1 MAAIAANGAGRPPV
15 SVRRRALIDLIERHG
30 SVKVTDLA
38 AQLRVSTM
46 TIRRDLAHLAAR
58 RQVLR
63 DHGSATA
70 MALAPRLD
78 PQEPTFDVRCRSNAA
93 AKLAIARAAAA
104 LVRPGETIGLD
115 TGSTTHRFAEVLR
128 TVAGLRIFASN
139 LRTAAMLAGG
149 ASPVYALGGLIRPQE
164 LSAHGPVTS
173 SQLATLWLDVVFIG
187 VSGLTE
193 HGLFDYSLKDSEIKR
208 AFIER
213 AERVVVL
220 CDAEKFGR
228 RSLTL
233 VAPLERIDVLVTDR
247 PPTEALAAALHRGGV
262 RVVAAADGAAAA
274 DMFPPGEPG
283 HVADKPLPAP

>member
-1 MAAIAANGAGRPPV
+1 MATLVSNGTRRPPV
-15 SVRRRALIDLIERHG
+15 SLRRRTLIELIERHG
-30 SVKVTDLA
+30 SLKVTDLA

-46 TIRRDLAHLAAR
+46 TIRRDLAHLAAG

-70 MALAPRLD
+70 LALAPRLD
-78 PQEPTFDVRCRSNAA
+78 REEPTFDLRCRSNAA
-93 AKLAIARAAAA
+93 AKFAIARAAAA
-104 LVRPGETIGLD
+104 MVRPDETIGID

-128 TVAGLRIFASN
+128 PRPGLRIFASN

-164 LSAHGPVTS
+164 LSAHGPVAS

-193 HGLFDYSLKDSEIKR
+193 HGLFDYSLEDSEIKR

-247 PPTEALAAALHRGGV
+247 APADPLAAALHRGGV
-262 RVVAAADGAAAA
+262 RIVVAGTDGAAAA
-274 DMFPPGEPG
+274 DMRLPGRA
-283 HVADKPLPAP
+283 ADKPAPAP